1 MAMSTV
7 MAMMTIVAGSLRA
20 ASPCG
25 TADMHREGYGENGT
39 ALAMAML
46 FLAVLTVLGV
56 AAMHSARQEMLIA
69 GNVRLQNTA
78 LGNTEYVLAAG
89 EQDILQL
96 TGNPLSPDV
105 AGDHYYPAGSIDF
118 NPATPRIERPGDR
131 AWTFNHATVQLP
143 DLDNDG
149 SDNDNDGLADDGS
162 GDYCIQDAGLLTL
175 HGEDASVN
183 GTLRPLPGAR
193 LQAFRVTARTT
204 QSRGAQRTVQSVI
217 VREPVTPRR

>member
-1 MAMSTV
+1 MRQISCQQRNS
-7 MAMMTIVAGSLRA
+7 GS
-20 ASPCG
+20 
-25 TADMHREGYGENGT
+25 GENGT

-46 FLAVLTVLGV
+46 FLVVLTVLGV
-56 AAMHSARQEMLIA
+56 AAMNTARQEMLIA

-89 EQDILQL
+89 EQDVLQL
-96 TGNPLSPDV
+96 TGNPFSPDI

-118 NPATPRIERPGDR
+118 NPATPGIEWPGDR
-131 AWTFNHATVQLP
+131 AWTFNRATVQLP

-149 SDNDNDGLADDGS
+149 SDNDNDGVADDGS

-175 HGEDASVN
+175 HGEDASVK
-183 GTLRPLPGAR
+183 GKLRPLPGAR

-204 QSRGAQRTVQSVI
+204 QSRGTQRTVQSVI
-217 VREPVTPRR
+217 VREPVAQPQ

>member
-1 MAMSTV
+1 MSTV
-7 MAMMTIVAGSLRA
+7 MVMMTIVAGSLRA

-25 TADMHREGYGENGT
+25 TADMHRASCQLCNSGPGENGT

-46 FLAVLTVLGV
+46 FLVVLTILGV
-56 AAMHSARQEMLIA
+56 AAMRAARQEMLIA

-89 EQDILQL
+89 EQDVMQL
-96 TGNPLSPDV
+96 MGNPFSPDI
-105 AGDHYYPAGSIDF
+105 AGDHYYPTGTIDF
-118 NPATPRIERPGDR
+118 NPVTPRVERPGDR
-131 AWTFNHATVQLP
+131 AWTFNRATVQLP
-143 DLDNDG
+143 DL
-149 SDNDNDGLADDGS
+149 DNDGLADDGS

-183 GTLRPLPGAR
+183 GSLHPLPGAR

-204 QSRGAQRTVQSVI
+204 QSRGTQRTVQSVI
-217 VREPVTPRR
+217 VREPVAARQ